1 MIIQRLH
8 ELSLRENLAAG
19 LAFEKTAVPFMVSFD
34 AKGNYLGIV
43 DRRSMQTISGKGKSG
58 KPKNILDNGKEILI
72 PRAHGNTANRGFAR
86 YFVDTL
92 PRVLPFVFDQKDEPK
107 SKASRETFWKQ
118 IDHAADETKDTALVA
133 ASKLGK
139 NILNDKKLGETIR
152 KDINKL
158 NPELSAR
165 CGLLFQSD
173 NGTSLSEK
181 PKISN
186 WYANFFESNS
196 SAKNNELSK
205 GFCQITGK
213 ESFLPLSHRF
223 QFKGIPGGLS
233 TGTYLVSL
241 DKDSFQS
248 YGLDRAVNSGIG
260 LDAAQSYSLALQAL
274 IEDQLPSQVKS
285 SLRVSGNLFLFWTRE
300 PQDLSFMNL
309 LDQADPEAVRA
320 LISSAFKGN
329 KSKNTNSNDFYL
341 LVLTGNAARIVVRDY
356 LEAPLEVIQG
366 HLAKWFKDLN
376 LAFMYPGKNE
386 KPYYSLYELVKATSG
401 DIGDPLPSTPDRLL
415 MFALGGEPLSDS
427 ILSACLRRI
436 KVEGGDGC
444 TRPRLSLV
452 KLFLVRKG
460 VAVTESLNTEEK
472 NPAYLY
478 GRLLEVFDEIQ
489 YSALGDVGAGV
500 VDKFYGTFSAAP
512 ALLMARLFAN
522 AQNHLRKLKNEKPGA
537 FVNLERK
544 LTELVSL
551 LPAKAPK
558 GQLPLRDQGLFALGF
573 YHQRAFRNQEMSDRK
588 AAKEGSK

>member
-8 ELSLRENLAAG
+8 ELSIRENLAAG
-19 LAFEKTAVPFMVSFD
+19 LAFEKTAIPFMVSFD

-43 DRRSMQTISGKGKSG
+43 DRRSMQTIPGKGKSG

-86 YFVDTL
+86 YLVDTL
-92 PRVLPFVFDQKDEPK
+92 PRVLPFVFDQKDEAK

-118 IDHAADETKDTALVA
+118 IEHAAEEIKDTALVA

-139 NILNDKKLGETIR
+139 NILVDEKLGDTIR
-152 KDINKL
+152 EDIKKL

-165 CGLLFQSD
+165 CGLLFQGD
-173 NGTSLSEK
+173 DGISLSEK
-181 PKISN
+181 PQISH
-186 WYANFFESNS
+186 WYANFFESTS

-205 GFCQITGK
+205 GFCQVTGK
-213 ESFLPLSHRF
+213 ESFLPLSHGF
-223 QFKGIPGGLS
+223 QFKGIPGGLA

-260 LDAAQSYSLALQAL
+260 VEAAQSYSLALQAL
-274 IEDQLPSQVKS
+274 IEEQLPSQVKS

-329 KSKNTNSNDFYL
+329 ESKNTNPNDFYL

-376 LAFMYPGKNE
+376 LAFMYPGKDE
-386 KPYYSLYELVKATSG
+386 KPFYSLYELVKATSG
-401 DIGDPLPSTPDRLL
+401 DIADPLPSTPDRLL
-415 MFALGGEPLSDS
+415 MSALGGEPLSDS

-436 KVEGGDGC
+436 KVEGADGC

-460 VAVTESLNTEEK
+460 VAVTDSLNTEEK

-588 AAKEGSK
+588 AAKEGTK